1 MRLLKRISLI
11 TVITGV
17 LFLIFITGSILVDGW
32 IGGERI
38 NQLVNTW
45 IDNPAGKAIGAYVAQ
60 PPAAAREEER
70 FPAVIMLHEFWGM
83 RPELQGKAEALAAEG
98 YVVVAADTY
107 RGQVTNWIPK
117 AIYLASTTPTARVN
131 QDLDTVFSWLATQP
145 NVDPARIM
153 VMGFCYGGGKALQY
167 SLHNPALAATGIF
180 YGSLITDPAALRA
193 LPGPVLGI
201 FGGADQS
208 IPVEEVQ
215 TFQQTLESLDIP
227 NQISIYP
234 GEGHAFVQSIEAIQQ
249 GGAQGA
255 AWQEFLTFLADHL

>member
-1 MRLLKRISLI
+1 MKLLKRIGLI
-11 TVITGV
+11 AVMTVL
-17 LFLIFITGSILVDGW
+17 LFVIFIAGSILVDGV
-32 IGGERI
+32 IGSARI
-38 NQLVNTW
+38 DQIANTR
-45 IDNPAGKAIGAYVAQ
+45 IDNPTGPAVAAYVAQ
-60 PPAAAREEER
+60 PPIANRQER
-70 FPAVIMLHEFWGM
+70 YPAVIMLHEFWGM
-83 RPELQGKAEALAAEG
+83 KPELQGKADALAAEG

-107 RGQVTNWIPK
+107 RGQVTSWIPR
-117 AIYLASTTPTARVN
+117 AIYLASTVPTERVN
-131 QDLDTVFSWLATQP
+131 GDLDAVFGWLAAQP

-167 SLHNPALAATGIF
+167 SLHSDQVAATGIF
-180 YGSLITDPAALRA
+180 YGSLVTDPAALRA

-215 TFQQTLESLDIP
+215 AFEQALDSLDIP

-234 GEGHAFVQSIEAIQQ
+234 GEGHAFVQSIEEIRQ

-255 AWQEFLTFLADHL
+255 AWQEFVTFLADHL